1 MYYVYVRVHSPVYSE
16 DDDQTTFLAQI
27 LVPNSSKSKTIRS
40 LSKKKRK
47 DSKGINKGLL
57 SNGIDGIFYSSAGH
71 LLQTWSGLIII
82 IMINGSVFVVPTR
95 VKAKGERLDPSL
107 VKIDSGNMIID
118 RSVL

>member
-1 MYYVYVRVHSPVYSE
+1 MYVRVHSPVYSK

-57 SNGIDGIFYSSAGH
+57 SNGIDGIFRNMAVPVVEGVEYRQQRRG
-71 LLQTWSGLIII
+71 
-82 IMINGSVFVVPTR
+82 FVPVGIDQSQIGCFDFDVVGYEHR
-95 VKAKGERLDPSL
+95 VLRGM
-107 VKIDSGNMIID
+107 G
-118 RSVL
+118 